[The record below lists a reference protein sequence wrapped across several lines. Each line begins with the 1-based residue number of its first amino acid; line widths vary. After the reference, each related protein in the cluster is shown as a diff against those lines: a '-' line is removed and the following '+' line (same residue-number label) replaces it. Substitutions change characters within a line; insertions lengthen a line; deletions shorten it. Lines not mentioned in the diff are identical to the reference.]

1 MKKLGQRGR
10 SDKSEFF
17 SVVAGGD
24 NQMFSWRELE
34 KLHQR
39 KGRLKRQKRTEN
51 EREIHQCVIE
61 CGGNDI
67 LKKGYEKKK

>member
-51 EREIHQCVIE
+51 EREIDTSPTTTTPSRRRE
-61 CGGNDI
+61 
-67 LKKGYEKKK
+67 